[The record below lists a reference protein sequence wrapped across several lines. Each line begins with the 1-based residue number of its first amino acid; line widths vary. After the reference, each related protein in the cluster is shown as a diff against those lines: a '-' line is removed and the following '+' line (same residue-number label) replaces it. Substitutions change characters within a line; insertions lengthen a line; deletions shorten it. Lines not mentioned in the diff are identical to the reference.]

1 MKSMI
6 SVQERKPRVRRA
18 SRVMTVCFTEF
29 VCQWM
34 TIGWTKRD
42 VDDHKDNWNLSLDLN
57 TSGGNNSA
65 AYA

>member
-1 MKSMI
+1 M
-6 SVQERKPRVRRA
+6 RRA